1 MKSLIVVLLV
11 FCWNWFFDLTGVV
24 VLISSLKINSVVF
37 IITWL
42 EIIILFVN
50 FVESVDG
57 SNE

>member
-57 SNE
+57 SDE

>member
-11 FCWNWFFDLTGVV
+11 FCWYWFFDLTGVV
-24 VLISSLKINSVVF
+24 VLISSLEINSVVF

-50 FVESVDG
+50 FVQSVDG
-57 SNE
+57 SDE